1 MKVRYRRACLA
12 PQLLDPQQAQAT
24 LQLWP
29 LVERPGCVMLLSLA
43 FICSCC
49 APCALPLAPRP
60 CLAVANFCTGD
71 VCSLPNEQ
79 ALVTQRGLPLTTCQ
93 ALCLSADAGG
103 LSAAGTKLVSPPYQ
117 INNGLSE
124 EPLNTK
130 VRARQPRQL
139 PDAAIVACCV
149 RWSPDCEQLAG
160 VLVRVRRRCVR
171 QEALHYSRRGP

>member
-1 MKVRYRRACLA
+1 
-12 PQLLDPQQAQAT
+12 
-24 LQLWP
+24 
-29 LVERPGCVMLLSLA
+29 
-43 FICSCC
+43 
-49 APCALPLAPRP
+49 
-60 CLAVANFCTGD
+60 VANFCTGD

-130 VRARQPRQL
+130 VRARQPLPSWHAACGGPLIVNSLLACLFVCVDDASAKRLCITAGGGPSAGMHVAQQL
-139 PDAAIVACCV
+139 LSCSAD
-149 RWSPDCEQLAG
+149 
-160 VLVRVRRRCVR
+160 
-171 QEALHYSRRGP
+171 